1 MTPAW
6 LLVGGAV
13 VAEVLAALL
22 LRRSD
27 GFTRALPAGGAL
39 MSFGLAFWLISRALL
54 ALPVSSVY
62 PVWAGGGTAGAAVL
76 GIVLLGER
84 VHRYKIAGIACVV
97 AGIVLLNLPAASGL
111 AH

>member
-6 LLVGGAV
+6 LLVGGAI
-13 VAEVLAALL
+13 VAEVSAALL

-27 GFTRALPAGGAL
+27 GFTRPLPSVGAL
-39 MSFGLAFWLISRALL
+39 VTFALAFWCISRALL
-54 ALPVSSVY
+54 SLPVSSVY
-62 PVWAGGGTAGAAVL
+62 PVWAGGGTAGAALL

-84 VHRYKIAGIACVV
+84 VHRYKLAGIACVV
-97 AGIVLLNLPAASGL
+97 AGIVLLNLPAVGGL

>member
-6 LLVGGAV
+6 LHVCAAI
-13 VAEVLAALL
+13 VAEVTAALL

-27 GFTRALPAGGAL
+27 GFTRPLPAAGAL
-39 MSFGLAFWLISRALL
+39 VTFALAFWLISRALL
-54 ALPVSSVY
+54 VLPVSSVY
-62 PVWAGGGTAGAAVL
+62 PVWAGGGTAGAALL

-84 VHRYKIAGIACVV
+84 AHRDKIAGIACVV
-97 AGIVLLNLPAASGL
+97 AGVVLLNLPAAGGL